1 MDKKPNQKLIY
12 FITALSILFT
22 FIVVIEGW
30 NYHQESIEHD
40 TGPINRLL
48 NWGKTDDTETV
59 LMHTKRGIV
68 TGYVSMVNDNSMTVS
83 NHKLQWRIT
92 ADNHTKIRY
101 GNISIQYSD
110 LHVNDSVTIFGEELS
125 NSPIV
130 KAVLI
135 RKN

>member
-12 FITALSILFT
+12 FITTLSILFT
-22 FIVVIEGW
+22 IIVVIEGW

-40 TGPINRLL
+40 SGPINRLL

-59 LMHTKRGIV
+59 LMHTKRGII
-68 TGYVSMVNDNSMTVS
+68 TGYISKVDENSMMVS
-83 NHKLQWRIT
+83 KNKLQWRIT
-92 ADNHTKIRY
+92 VDNRTRVRS
-101 GNISIQYSD
+101 GNTATQYSD
-110 LHVNDSVTIFGEELS
+110 LHINDSVIIFGEELPNDS
-125 NSPIV
+125 IL